1 MRRFKARV
9 IGRPRSQRDARAV
22 REFVGYDERAGVIE
36 RLDAVYADGESA
48 SGLDDSL
55 AALQSL
61 SLPAKEG
68 LNKTFPSAAQG
79 CAARFDGVSH

>member
-1 MRRFKARV
+1 MRRFIARV
-9 IGRPRSQRDARAV
+9 LDRPSQLYARAV
-22 REFVGYDERAGVIE
+22 REFVGYDERAVVTE

-61 SLPAKEG
+61 SLPAEDW
-68 LNKTFPSAAQG
+68 
-79 CAARFDGVSH
+79 R